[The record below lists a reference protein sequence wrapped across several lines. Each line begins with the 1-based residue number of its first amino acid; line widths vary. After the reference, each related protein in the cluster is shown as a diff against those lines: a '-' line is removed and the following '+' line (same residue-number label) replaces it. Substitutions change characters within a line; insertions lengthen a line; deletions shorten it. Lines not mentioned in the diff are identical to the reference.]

1 MYTTGYGSGHY
12 GIAGQDYITFVP
24 GSTLGNKDLKWEKTT
39 TTNVGLDISLFN
51 SRVNL
56 ALDWYNNESSNL
68 LIKNKIPT
76 TTGYTDQFQN
86 LGSIRN
92 RGFEIVLNTTNIR
105 TKNFTWSTDLNIA
118 VNRSK
123 VLELYGDESLNYFIQ
138 DYESRM
144 GYKIEVGKPL
154 GQYVHRY
161 Q

>member
-1 MYTTGYGSGHY
+1 MG
-12 GIAGQDYITFVP
+12 
-24 GSTLGNKDLKWEKTT
+24 KTT

-76 TTGYTDQFQN
+76 TTGYADQYQN

-105 TKNFTWSTDLNIA
+105 TKDFYLEY
-118 VNRSK
+118 RS
-123 VLELYGDESLNYFIQ
+123 
-138 DYESRM
+138 
-144 GYKIEVGKPL
+144 
-154 GQYVHRY
+154 
-161 Q
+161 

>member
-1 MYTTGYGSGHY
+1 MG
-12 GIAGQDYITFVP
+12 
-24 GSTLGNKDLKWEKTT
+24 KTT

-76 TTGYTDQFQN
+76 TTGYADQYQN

-105 TKNFTWSTDLNIA
+105 TKDLLGVQILILLSIA
-118 VNRSK
+118 LKYWNYMEMRVWII
-123 VLELYGDESLNYFIQ
+123 LYKTM
-138 DYESRM
+138 SRAW
-144 GYKIEVGKPL
+144 GIRL
-154 GQYVHRY
+154 R
-161 Q
+161 

>member
-1 MYTTGYGSGHY
+1 M
-12 GIAGQDYITFVP
+12 
-24 GSTLGNKDLKWEKTT
+24 GNKDLKWEKTT

-76 TTGYTDQFQN
+76 TTGYADQYQN

-105 TKNFTWSTDLNIA
+105 TKDFTWSTDLILLSIA
-118 VNRSK
+118 LKYWNYMEMRVWII
-123 VLELYGDESLNYFIQ
+123 LYKTM
-138 DYESRM
+138 SRAW
-144 GYKIEVGKPL
+144 GIRL
-154 GQYVHRY
+154 R
-161 Q
+161 